1 MALFDFTSLFAA
13 EHSSRIIRHHG
24 KTLLLML
31 AGDSLLEVT
40 MVTTCVTIGN
50 YLTPIHSHFGLLVLD
65 LLVVSWEQWMQLG

>member
-13 EHSSRIIRHHG
+13 EHSSRIIRRHG

-40 MVTTCVTIGN
+40 MVTAHVSIS
-50 YLTPIHSHFGLLVLD
+50 YQLTPTAILAYRYWTS
-65 LLVVSWEQWMQLG
+65 SWFPGGS